1 MGNGNILKLGLGLK
15 SDLKKLQKEFGAP
28 TSEKKVVF
36 GQGKL
41 VDLDDSGSDGFF
53 KSISSNTNDSYDGPN
68 GGSVC
73 RNYLDSAL
81 CFKHS
86 FGEKKCSLEYQVRTI
101 LERKLSKFE
110 QISDWDTRP
119 LRKSQMHYAGMDAWV
134 LIKLYEA
141 MQKKAEDKGFE
152 LVCDFDNFMF

>member
-1 MGNGNILKLGLGLK
+1 M
-15 SDLKKLQKEFGAP
+15 
-28 TSEKKVVF
+28 

-41 VDLDDSGSDGFF
+41 IDLDDSGSDGFF
-53 KSISSNTNDSYDGPN
+53 KSYSSSFNDSHDDMN
-68 GGSVC
+68 QGSVC

-141 MQKKAEDKGFE
+141 MQKKAGDKGFE